1 MKRIWFAVIFLIIAA
16 AACVFEQWNIHT
28 FCNEINAFTQ
38 SAAEAERRGDKELF
52 NKRAHEIQ
60 KLWKRKNDLLFALC
74 GHVLLDELSTK
85 INALDSRE
93 ELIYDVRALLKAFEE
108 NNTVK
113 FSNIL

>member
-28 FCNEINAFTQ
+28 FCKEINAMTQ
-38 SAAEAERRGDKELF
+38 SAIEAKESG
-52 NKRAHEIQ
+52 NKALLSHKVNEIQ
-60 KLWKRKNDLLFALC
+60 DYWRRKNDLLFALS

-85 INALDSRE
+85 INALDGKDE
-93 ELIYDVRALLKAFEE
+93 VIYDIKALVRAFEE